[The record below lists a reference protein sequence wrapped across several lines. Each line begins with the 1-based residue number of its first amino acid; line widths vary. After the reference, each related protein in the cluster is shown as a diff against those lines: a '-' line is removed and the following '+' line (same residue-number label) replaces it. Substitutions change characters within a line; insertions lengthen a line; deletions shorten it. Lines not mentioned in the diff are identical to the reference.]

1 MVILI
6 EIKKNISKS
15 EIKNYKKEIFDCDL
29 NDDDSDSDSEEN
41 EKKNEGKKKSFSP
54 NSNKNTQNKLGEIT
68 KNNKNNNNQ
77 FSLEKNSQISKKTLF
92 ENISNSHLNFK
103 QFLEIK
109 FFINNHDIPKNV
121 TIYEILQKFKK
132 ISFFHVKFSFY
143 TEKFYSYFL

>member
-1 MVILI
+1 M
-6 EIKKNISKS
+6 KT
-15 EIKNYKKEIFDCDL
+15 YKKEIFDCDL

-41 EKKNEGKKKSFSP
+41 EKKEEISVKKKNFSP
-54 NSNKNTQNKLGEIT
+54 SSNKNTQNKLGEIT

-77 FSLEKNSQISKKTLF
+77 LNLEKNSAINKKMLF
-92 ENISNSHLNFK
+92 ENISNSHINFK

-132 ISFFHVKFSFY
+132 ISFFHVKGFF
-143 TEKFYSYFL
+143 